1 MDQAVSRPSG
11 AALVE
16 PSRAALDASVERRV
30 PSNGRILIV
39 EDEAGLAEV
48 LSLHLEAAGY
58 ETEVCQDGLAALYA
72 VERRPPSLVVLDLH
86 VPQISGFRLMQLLKQ
101 RGGLRVPVVVTTAL
115 SFQEAEDAV
124 RSGADDFM
132 TKPFMPDE
140 LVTRVGRLLARV
152 R

>member
-1 MDQAVSRPSG
+1 MDQAVLRPSSGAVTTIKRPGSRPQSAG
-11 AALVE
+11 
-16 PSRAALDASVERRV
+16 RV
-30 PSNGRILIV
+30 LIV
-39 EDEAGLAEV
+39 EDEAGLAEI

-58 ETEVCQDGLAALYA
+58 ETVVCHDGLSALYE
-72 VERRPPSLVVLDLH
+72 VDRRAPNLVVLDLH

-101 RGGLRVPVVVTTAL
+101 RGGPRIPVMVTTAL

-132 TKPFMPDE
+132 TKPFLPDE
-140 LVTRVGRLLARV
+140 LVVRVGRLLERV

>member
-1 MDQAVSRPSG
+1 MDRAVLHPSSAAEVVPAPPEAG
-11 AALVE
+11 A
-16 PSRAALDASVERRV
+16 RAA
-30 PSNGRILIV
+30 GRILIV

-58 ETEVCQDGLAALYA
+58 ETVVCQDGLSALYEAERA
-72 VERRPPSLVVLDLH
+72 VPSLVVLDLH
-86 VPQISGFRLMQLLKQ
+86 VPQISGFRLIQLLKQ
-101 RGGLRVPVVVTTAL
+101 RSGPRIPVVVTTAL

-132 TKPFMPDE
+132 TKPFLPDE
-140 LVTRVGRLLARV
+140 LVIRVARLLERV

>member
-1 MDQAVSRPSG
+1 MDQAVLRSNS
-11 AALVE
+11 AAVTA
-16 PSRAALDASVERRV
+16 PARAEATV
-30 PSNGRILIV
+30 PSAGRILIV

-58 ETEVCQDGLAALYA
+58 ETVICHDGLAALYEVDRLA
-72 VERRPPSLVVLDLH
+72 PSLVVLDLH
-86 VPQISGFRLMQLLKQ
+86 IPQISGFRLIQLLRQ
-101 RGGLRVPVVVTTAL
+101 RGGGQPRIPVVVTTAL
-115 SFQEAEDAV
+115 SFPEAESEV

-140 LVTRVGRLLARV
+140 LVTRVRRLLDRV